1 MHGIGEFLIIEPLE
15 NMLSDTEK
23 YLVESIQKGDY
34 QAFEILFQTYYSAL
48 CALGRSMVHSKET
61 AEDLVSDIFVKIWEN
76 PENLNV
82 TQSLKGYL
90 IRSVRN
96 ACINYLTRS
105 YQKFRHLDNETTEKL
120 LSFLPHNDPDPS
132 REMLIAELEVKINEA
147 ISTLPPECAKIFLL
161 SRREELTN
169 REIADQLNL
178 SENTVKVQIYRG
190 LSKIREA
197 LKDYF

>member
-1 MHGIGEFLIIEPLE
+1 
-15 NMLSDTEK
+15 MLSDTEK
-23 YLVESIQKGDY
+23 YLVESIRKGDY
-34 QAFEILFQTYYSAL
+34 QAFEILFQTYYPGL

-82 TQSLKGYL
+82 SQSLKGYL
-90 IRSVRN
+90 VRSVRN
-96 ACINYLTRS
+96 VCLNYLTRS
-105 YQKFRHLDNETTEKL
+105 YQKFKHLDNETSEKL
-120 LSFLPHNDPDPS
+120 LKLLPHNSPDPS
-132 REMLIAELEVKINEA
+132 GEILTAELEVKISEA
-147 ISTLPPECAKIFLL
+147 ISTLPPECEKIFLL

-169 REIADQLNL
+169 REIADKLNI

-197 LKDYF
+197 LKEYF

>member
-1 MHGIGEFLIIEPLE
+1 
-15 NMLSDTEK
+15 MLSDTEK

-34 QAFEILFQTYYSAL
+34 QAFEILFKTYYPGL

-76 PENLNV
+76 PDNLHV

-90 IRSVRN
+90 MRSVRN
-96 ACINYLTRS
+96 SCINYLTRS
-105 YQKFRHLDNETTEKL
+105 YQKLKHLDSETTEKL
-120 LSFLPHNDPDPS
+120 LSLLPQNDSDPS
-132 REMLIAELEVKINEA
+132 GEILTAELEVKIIEA
-147 ISTLPPECAKIFLL
+147 ISTLPPECRKIFLL
-161 SRREELTN
+161 SRREELSN

-197 LKDYF
+197 LKEYF

>member
-1 MHGIGEFLIIEPLE
+1 
-15 NMLSDTEK
+15 MLSDTEK

-34 QAFEILFQTYYSAL
+34 QAFEILFKTYYSGL
-48 CALGRSMVHSKET
+48 CALARSMVHSKET

-82 TQSLKGYL
+82 SQSLKGYL
-90 IRSVRN
+90 VRSVKN
-96 ACINYLTRS
+96 TCLNYLTRS
-105 YQKFRHLDNETTEKL
+105 YQKFKHLDNETSEKL
-120 LSFLPHNDPDPS
+120 LNLLPHNSPDPS
-132 REMLIAELEVKINEA
+132 GEILTTELEGKINEA
-147 ISTLPPECAKIFLL
+147 IATLPPECGKIFLL
-161 SRREELTN
+161 SRKEELTN

-197 LKDYF
+197 LEDYF